1 MPAAKIAQSLLL
13 PEQRLLDAKQVK
25 KGIVAY
31 HTEKTSEVEVC
42 PKCATPSR
50 AVYDRRW
57 VRVKDEPVRRR
68 NVMLHIRKRRF
79 MCKPCGRPFTEPVP
93 GVAKGARTTARYR
106 KAVFAACERY
116 ADLTTV
122 QRYLRCSA
130 GYVYKTLY
138 AELERRLRMRTYPW
152 PEVIGIDEHFFRRNR
167 AFGAFATVIVDMKG
181 KRVFEVAE
189 GKRGAD
195 LEAQLADIA
204 GRDNVRWVVLDLAD
218 SYKSFCRRFFPNAE
232 LVADKFHV
240 LRLLNPAINRARKA
254 ITGDRRS
261 LPVRRWLLTSGKKLE
276 REKRV
281 RLLRWLNHHPELN
294 QLYHAKES
302 LHGLYRIRGHNRA
315 KRALTKMCD
324 ALALSEVPELLTLR
338 RTLIRWRTEIL
349 NYFRRRLTNG
359 RTEGFNAKAKLVKRR
374 AYGFRSFRNY
384 RLRLLTAC
392 T

>member
-1 MPAAKIAQSLLL
+1 
-13 PEQRLLDAKQVK
+13 
-25 KGIVAY
+25 
-31 HTEKTSEVEVC
+31 TEKTSEVEVC
-42 PKCATPSR
+42 PKCASPSR
-50 AVYDRRW
+50 SVYDRRW
-57 VRVKDEPVRRR
+57 VRVKDEPIRQR
-68 NVMLHIRKRRF
+68 NVQLHIRKRRF
-79 MCKPCGRPFTEPVP
+79 MCKPCNKPFTEPVA

-106 KAVFAACERY
+106 KAVLASCERF
-116 ADLTTV
+116 ADLTSV

-130 GYVYKTLY
+130 GYLYKTLY

-152 PEVIGIDEHFFRRNR
+152 PEVIGIDEHFFRRDR
-167 AFGAFATVIVDMKG
+167 AFRAFVTVIVDMKG

-195 LEAQLADIA
+195 IEAQLTHIP
-204 GRDNVRWVVLDLAD
+204 GRENVRWIALDLAD
-218 SYKSFCRRFFPNAE
+218 AYKTFCKRFFPNAQ

-261 LPVRRWLLTSGKKLE
+261 LPVRRWLLTSGKKLH
-276 REKRV
+276 REKRW
-281 RLLRWLNHHPELN
+281 RLLKWLNQHPELN

-302 LHGLYRIRGHNRA
+302 LHGFYRIRGYGRA

-324 ALALSEVPELLTLR
+324 ALALSEVPELQTLR
-338 RTLIRWRTEIL
+338 RTLIRWRREIL
-349 NYFRRRLTNG
+349 NYFVRRLTNG

>member
-1 MPAAKIAQSLLL
+1 MPAKRIAQSLLL
-13 PEQRLLDAKQVK
+13 PEQRLVAAKQLR
-25 KGIVAY
+25 KGVIEI
-31 HTEKTSEVEVC
+31 HTEKDSTYEVC
-42 PKCATPSR
+42 PHCATASES
-50 AVYDRRW
+50 VYDRRW
-57 VRVKDEPVRRR
+57 VRVRDEPVRTKT
-68 NVMLHIRKRRF
+68 VWVHIRKRRF
-79 MCKPCGRPFTEPVP
+79 WCSSCRRVFTEALQ
-93 GVAKGARTTARYR
+93 GVSKGARTTSRYR
-106 KAVFAACERY
+106 RAVLAACERY

-130 GYVYKTLY
+130 GYLYKTLY
-138 AELERRLRMRTYPW
+138 AELELRLRMRQYPW

-167 AFGAFATVIVDMKG
+167 AFKAFATVLVDMKG

-195 LEAQLADIA
+195 IEAQLAHIP
-204 GRDNVRWVVLDLAD
+204 GRENVRWVVLDLAD
-218 SYKSFCRRFFPNAE
+218 AYKTFCKRFFPNAR

-261 LPVRRWLLTSGKKLE
+261 LPIRRWLLMSGKKLD
-276 REKRV
+276 RGTRY
-281 RLLRWLNHHPELN
+281 RLLGWLSDHPELN

-302 LHGLYRIRGHNRA
+302 LHGLYRIRGYGRA
-315 KRALTKMCD
+315 KRALTKLCD
-324 ALALSEVPELLTLR
+324 NLALSDVPELHTLR
-338 RTLIRWRTEIL
+338 RTLIRWRKQLL
-349 NYFRRRLTNG
+349 NYFVRRLTNG